1 MTLEL
6 TAAQQQALDAR
17 GAEPLRLVDP
27 RTQECYVLVPAGAY
41 DRVKALLYDD
51 SPPSDEEKRR
61 QLAAS
66 GERAGWT
73 DPEMD
78 VYDNY
83 DENRKQLWR

>member
-6 TAAQQQALDAR
+6 NEPQQQALDVQSE
-17 GAEPLRLVDP
+17 EPLRLVDP
-27 RTQECYVLVPAGAY
+27 RTQECYVLVKAEVF
-41 DRVKALLYDD
+41 DRLKQLLYDD
-51 SPPSDEEKRR
+51 TPPSDEEKRR

-66 GERAGWT
+66 GERAGWA

-83 DENRKQLWR
+83 NENRKKLWP